1 LDRIGAHHS
10 RPIIVGHARHR
21 LAYSIPSA
29 GQVLRNTDEW
39 SAREPV
45 ASEAGATWC
54 YICDSLRVEHLKVG
68 LLRTCFA
75 RPPSRRSP
83 LVQGRPSRSPAEF
96 RPNTDRIAAEL
107 GPRLTRRSLARLPE
121 QLYAVVGPRLIRA
134 SDSSL
139 PAPVERKPGTNSR
152 LFAEVSGERGAIL
165 SVEYRSRP
173 ADILPSRR

>member
-1 LDRIGAHHS
+1 VGVVPALGRHLGSDR
-10 RPIIVGHARHR
+10 RTPLPPRHR
-21 LAYSIPSA
+21 LSYSIPSA

-54 YICDSLRVEHLKVG
+54 YICDGLRVEHLKVG
-68 LLRTCFA
+68 LLRTCFP
-75 RPPSRRSP
+75 RPPSVDP
-83 LVQGRPSRSPAEF
+83 LWFKDAPAEV
-96 RPNTDRIAAEL
+96 RQNSGRIAAEL

-121 QLYAVVGPRLIRA
+121 ELYAVVGPRLIRA

-139 PAPVERKPGTNSR
+139 PAPVERKPGRNSR